1 LAIQLC
7 RPGRLVRILTLGQST
22 ADRHRNQEALI
33 TGYCQSLA
41 DLGVVIDRAA
51 LADTDIALIEKECND
66 LGVNYQD
73 VLLLRD
79 EAFLQESGAVDFL
92 RRL

>member
-1 LAIQLC
+1 
-7 RPGRLVRILTLGQST
+7 
-22 ADRHRNQEALI
+22 
-33 TGYCQSLA
+33 
-41 DLGVVIDRAA
+41 VIDRAA